1 MALDTSG
8 QYGSMVPALSCDDA
22 GDRATLDASQVSLA
36 QAYQDHFKI
45 GVAVGRNVYGGR
57 DDAASALVASQYN
70 RLTPEN
76 ALKWQSL
83 QNQPGVFDF
92 SQADDFIAFGEEH
105 DMEIHGHTLVWH
117 QQVPGWVFEP
127 VEGQPMTRELLLQR
141 LEDHMR
147 ALATHF
153 GGHVQY
159 WDVVN
164 EAFDDNGA
172 LRATP
177 WRTIIGDDYIEQA
190 FRLADRHFPEAKLV
204 YNDFSMENPGKRDA
218 VAAMVRDFQ
227 SKGVRIDAI
236 GSQGHFRL
244 DGPALGAVAAS
255 IDAFAATGVEVLVS
269 EMDVDVLP
277 AANQNQGADLSVNAE
292 LSDRL
297 NPFTEC
303 LPSAIVEQATAR
315 WAQLF
320 DLFVQRSDAV
330 HSVTLWGVSDAYS
343 WLNNWPVNGRTNYA
357 LLFDR
362 QLQPKR
368 AWQSVIEAADETQ

>member
-8 QYGSMVPALSCDDA
+8 QYGSMVPALRCDDA
-22 GDRATLDASQVSLA
+22 GDRATLDPSQVSLA
-36 QAYQDHFKI
+36 RAYQDHFKI

-105 DMEIHGHTLVWH
+105 NMEIHGHTLVWH

-127 VEGQPMTRELLLQR
+127 AEGQTMTRELLLQR
-141 LEDHMR
+141 LEDHMS
-147 ALATHF
+147 ALAAHL

-164 EAFDDNGA
+164 EAFDDNGG
-172 LRATP
+172 LRGTP
-177 WRTIIGDDYIEQA
+177 WRMIIGEDYIEQA
-190 FRLADRHFPEAKLV
+190 FRLADRHFPDAKLV

-255 IDAFAATGVEVLVS
+255 LDAFAATGVEVLVS

-277 AANQNQGADLSVNAE
+277 PANQNQGADLSVNAE
-292 LSDRL
+292 LSERL

-320 DLFVQRSDAV
+320 DLFVQRSAAV

-368 AWQSVIEAADETQ
+368 AWQSVIEAAGETQ